1 MLFKVFAF
9 FFFFFS
15 FLEVNAQMLGFVP
28 VLRLFFGRVNVKYS
42 RKDNIVISFMN
53 YINLHLFKKAQSR
66 M

>member
-1 MLFKVFAF
+1 
-9 FFFFFS
+9 
-15 FLEVNAQMLGFVP
+15 MLGFVP